1 MAPRQ
6 VCGAEEVGGSDAEGK
21 TLAVGS
27 SQPRLR
33 IFPPQVAVVWSPGE
47 EAQGGTLA

>member
-21 TLAVGS
+21 TLAVGLVKI
-27 SQPRLR
+27 LR
-33 IFPPQVAVVWSPGE
+33 DLPPLVAIVRSPGE